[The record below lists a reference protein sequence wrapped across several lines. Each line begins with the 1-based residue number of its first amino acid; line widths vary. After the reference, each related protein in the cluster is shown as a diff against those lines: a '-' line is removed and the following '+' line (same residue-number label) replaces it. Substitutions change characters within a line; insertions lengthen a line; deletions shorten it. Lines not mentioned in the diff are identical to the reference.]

1 MNETAPVVVVAHFEL
16 ADACEQ
22 NADAFEKAFAQYWD
36 YCADQDGFLR
46 ALLLRSPD
54 SLGSQV
60 ILTEWR
66 DALAYKAAVSSPAF
80 YVCAGAE
87 LLDLADLDNDHGK
100 VLAAAGGG
108 GQDGGGGGQDAGGGG
123 QDGGGGGPRCV
134 LTTYTLREG
143 AAAGELE
150 RALGAELGDVAR
162 QPGFSR
168 GSVIASA
175 RRAGRY
181 TAVVRTE
188 DAARAVARLSAA
200 RADADH
206 VTRVYDVI
214 AQSPAPAAENGTAA
228 R

>member
-36 YCADQDGFLR
+36 YCADQEGFLR

-108 GQDGGGGGQDAGGGG
+108 GQDGGGGG
-123 QDGGGGGPRCV
+123 PRCV

-150 RALGAELGDVAR
+150 RALGAELGDAAR
-162 QPGFSR
+162 QPGFGR

-181 TAVVRTE
+181 TTVVRTE

-214 AQSPAPAAENGTAA
+214 AQSPAPAAETGTTA

>member
-1 MNETAPVVVVAHFEL
+1 MNETAPVAVVAHFEL
-16 ADACEQ
+16 TDACEH

-46 ALLLRSPD
+46 ALLLRSPEN
-54 SLGSQV
+54 LGSHV

-108 GQDGGGGGQDAGGGG
+108 GPDGGGDGP
-123 QDGGGGGPRCV
+123 DGGGRGPLCV

-150 RALGAELGDVAR
+150 RALGSELGDAAR
-162 QPGFSR
+162 QPCFGR

-181 TAVVRTE
+181 TAVVQAGN
-188 DAARAVARLSAA
+188 AARAVAPFSAAFSAA

-206 VTRVYDVI
+206 ETRVYDVI
-214 AQSPAPAAENGTAA
+214 AQSPDRAAGA

>member
-1 MNETAPVVVVAHFEL
+1 MNETAPVAVVAHFEL
-16 ADACEQ
+16 TDACEH

-46 ALLLRSPD
+46 ALLLRSPE
-54 SLGSQV
+54 SLGSHV

-66 DALAYKAAVSSPAF
+66 DTLAYKAAVSSPAF

-108 GQDGGGGGQDAGGGG
+108 GQGGGGR
-123 QDGGGGGPRCV
+123 GPLCV

-150 RALGAELGDVAR
+150 RALGSELGDAAR
-162 QPGFSR
+162 QPGFGR
-168 GSVIASA
+168 GTVIASA

-181 TAVVRTE
+181 TAVVQAGN
-188 DAARAVARLSAA
+188 AARAVAPFSAA

-206 VTRVYDVI
+206 ETRVYDVI
-214 AQSPAPAAENGTAA
+214 AQSPDRAAGA

>member
-1 MNETAPVVVVAHFEL
+1 MNETAPVAVVAHFEL
-16 ADACEQ
+16 AEACEQ

-46 ALLLRSPD
+46 SLLLRSQD
-54 SLGSQV
+54 SLGSHV

-108 GQDGGGGGQDAGGGG
+108 GQDGG
-123 QDGGGGGPRCV
+123 DGSVCV

-150 RALGAELGDVAR
+150 RALGAEFGDAAR
-162 QPGFSR
+162 RPGFGS

-175 RRAGRY
+175 RLAGRY
-181 TAVVRTE
+181 TTVLRTG

-206 VTRVYDVI
+206 ETRVYDVV
-214 AQSPAPAAENGTAA
+214 AQSPAQAAENGTTA